1 VEDSVVKALSKIIAI
16 PLLSYCLVLAY
27 LVVAQRS
34 IIFVPSPPGATTPAN
49 YGLSYETVAIPVG
62 TEGSLSAWWIKHAE
76 MESKPTVVYCHGNG
90 GTLSSYAYVARIF
103 YDLGWNALIFDYR
116 GYGTSSAPQ
125 ELSEESVSKD
135 ADRAYRWVLERVPEQ
150 RVVIWGHSLGGA
162 IAARLASQH
171 SPAGLILE
179 GAFPSLLQMAKA
191 RYPLFPIR
199 EFMLKDS
206 FDTARYLKDQTFP
219 KLFLHAERDEIIP
232 LSLGEEL
239 YAAAPLPK
247 QQLIIKGVGHNDFP
261 SVHEQY
267 DYTIQSIVAEWISL
281 SSPSPNESK

>member
-1 VEDSVVKALSKIIAI
+1 
-16 PLLSYCLVLAY
+16 
-27 LVVAQRS
+27 
-34 IIFVPSPPGATTPAN
+34 
-49 YGLSYETVAIPVG
+49 
-62 TEGSLSAWWIKHAE
+62 
-76 MESKPTVVYCHGNG
+76 
-90 GTLSSYAYVARIF
+90 
-103 YDLGWNALIFDYR
+103 
-116 GYGTSSAPQ
+116 
-125 ELSEESVSKD
+125 
-135 ADRAYRWVLERVPEQ
+135 
-150 RVVIWGHSLGGA
+150 
-162 IAARLASQH
+162 
-171 SPAGLILE
+171 
-179 GAFPSLLQMAKA
+179 
-191 RYPLFPIR
+191 
-199 EFMLKDS
+199 MLKDS